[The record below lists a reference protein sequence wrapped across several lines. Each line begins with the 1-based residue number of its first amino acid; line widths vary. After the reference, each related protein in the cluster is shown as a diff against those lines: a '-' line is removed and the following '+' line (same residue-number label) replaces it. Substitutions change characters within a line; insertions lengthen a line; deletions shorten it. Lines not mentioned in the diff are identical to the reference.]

1 MKKLLSISNGQHLFL
16 RIGRTVLVLL
26 VGVGLGIT
34 FWTATSAVAQTSAST
49 MSGTTA
55 AGADKPS
62 PTPKPPKPSPTPKP
76 PKPSPTPKPGK
87 CTICDHDKGKDTEQQ
102 IDCDKVDKF
111 LADHPQDTRGA
122 CVPTP
127 VTNP

>member
-1 MKKLLSISNGQHLFL
+1 MKKLLSISNGRHLFL
-16 RIGRTVLVLL
+16 RIGRAALVLL

-55 AGADKPS
+55 DGAAKPS
-62 PTPKPPKPSPTPKP
+62 PTPKPQPSPTP
-76 PKPSPTPKPGK
+76 TPGK
-87 CTICDHDKGKDTEQQ
+87 CTICHHDKGKDTNVQ
-102 IDCDKVDKF
+102 IDCAKVDNY
-111 LADHPQDTRGA
+111 LRDHPKDSRGP
-122 CVPTP
+122 CQPTP